1 MKNFRIIILLGLF
14 ALASCNKDEDAAPQD
29 TTRPV
34 INSSTHLHGVIGGKI
49 NAGNKLEIHYK
60 VSDNVG
66 LKELK
71 IDVHNNFDGHS
82 HGRLAGTPYEWDTII
97 RLSGTLREDE
107 IETWI
112 PSTALAGPY
121 HVGLFVTDAAGN
133 QGNSFYLDFNLS
145 NGSEPVI
152 NITAPANFGLGEIDM
167 KPLDTLRL
175 AGTATDPDQIEK
187 VKIEVEEEGE
197 HMRISSATDG
207 EPLYKREFK
216 ISTHPS
222 LFTDANT
229 FQFANIINPG
239 DLIKL
244 PSVAPGTSKHFHVKI
259 IVSDKLGNV
268 RMREG
273 ELHVE

>member
-1 MKNFRIIILLGLF
+1 MKNFSIIILLGLF

-60 VSDNVG
+60 VSDDVG

-71 IDVHNNFDGHS
+71 IDVHNSFDGHS
-82 HGRLAGTPYEWDTII
+82 HGRLAGTPCEWDTII
-97 RLSGTLREDE
+97 RLNGTLREDE

-112 PSTALAGPY
+112 PTTALAGPY

-152 NITAPANFGLGEIDM
+152 NITAPTNFGLGEIEIR
-167 KPLDTLRL
+167 PLDTLKL
-175 AGTATDPDQIEK
+175 AGIATDPDQIEK
-187 VKIEVEEEGE
+187 VKIELEEEGE
-197 HMRISSATDG
+197 HMRLTGTTDG
-207 EPLYKREFK
+207 APFYEKEFK
-216 ISTHPS
+216 MSTHPS
-222 LFTDANT
+222 YFSDANT
-229 FQFANIINPG
+229 FQFGNMTNPV
-239 DLIKL
+239 DLIKM
-244 PSVAPGTSKHFHVKI
+244 PTVSAGSSKHFHVKI
-259 IVSDKLGNV
+259 RVTDKLGNV
-268 RMREG
+268 SMREG